1 MKNVVMV
8 VLSLLICCYCQET
21 NAQVGQRAG
30 TPGVAGAGIR
40 AAEQVAGDA
49 EASRIEYLTE
59 DGRVT
64 TNVLTN
70 QRGSIRATVSNK
82 GSIILTNLM
91 TRIEVDG
98 VRVRE
103 DNLTL
108 NVGGSQDLTWSYNFT
123 TPGNHT
129 IALLVNPNNQI
140 LETNKNNNRVEKVIV
155 ATTAVYDIRATKL
168 EVIVAGD
175 PLAPNVAMW
184 VGYPFLVVGTV
195 ANNGNVSLTRVK
207 IRLIIDGST
216 ARDATVPL
224 EPGRTAQISRDY
236 TFNTTGV
243 HSLIFIVDPDNEI
256 PETNRQD
263 NRIERSLDCTNTPSG
278 GDPNRPRHPG
288 YRYHPPNS
296 TGS

>member
-8 VLSLLICCYCQET
+8 VLCLFLCCYCQET

-40 AAEQVAGDA
+40 AAEQLAGDA
-49 EASRIEYLTE
+49 EASKIEYIIE
-59 DGRVT
+59 DSRVT

-82 GSIILTNLM
+82 GNIILTNLM

-108 NVGGSQDLTWSYNFT
+108 NVGASVDLTWSHNFT
-123 TPGNHT
+123 TPGNHV
-129 IALLVNPNNQI
+129 IALLVDPNNQ
-140 LETNKNNNRVEKVIV
+140 LVETNKNNNRVQKTII

-175 PLAPNVAMW
+175 SLAPNVAMW
-184 VGYPFLVVGTV
+184 VGYPFLLVGTV
-195 ANNGNVSLTRVK
+195 VNNGNVSLTRVK

-224 EPGRTAQISRDY
+224 EPGRSAQISRDY
-236 TFNTTGV
+236 TVTTPGV

-263 NRIERSLDCTNTPSG
+263 NRIERSLDCTNPPSG
-278 GDPNRPRHPG
+278 GDPNRPRHPAG
-288 YRYHPPNS
+288 RKGGNS
-296 TGS
+296 GGS

>member
-1 MKNVVMV
+1 MKNVVIV

-40 AAEQVAGDA
+40 ATEQVAGDA
-49 EASRIEYLTE
+49 EASKIEYLTE
-59 DGRVT
+59 DSRVT

-70 QRGSIRATVSNK
+70 QRGFIRATVSNK
-82 GSIILTNLM
+82 GNIILTNLM
-91 TRIEVDG
+91 TRLEVDG
-98 VRVRE
+98 VSVRE
-103 DNLTL
+103 YNLTL
-108 NVGGSQDLTWSYNFT
+108 NVGGSQDLTLSYNFT

-140 LETNKNNNRVEKVIV
+140 LETNKNNNRVEKTIV
-155 ATTAVYDIRATKL
+155 ATAAVYDIRATNL
-168 EVIVAGD
+168 EVKGSGES
-175 PLAPNVAMW
+175 LAPNVAVY

-195 ANNGNVSLTRVK
+195 VNNGNVSLTRVK

-224 EPGRTAQISRDY
+224 EPGRSAQISRDY
-236 TFNTTGV
+236 TFNTPGV
-243 HSLIFIVDPDNEI
+243 HTLIFIVDPDNEI

-263 NRIERSLDCTNTPSG
+263 NRIERSLDCTNTPQG
-278 GDPNRPRHPG
+278 ADPNRPQHPG
-288 YRYHPPNS
+288 GRHQHGNS

>member
-1 MKNVVMV
+1 
-8 VLSLLICCYCQET
+8 
-21 NAQVGQRAG
+21 
-30 TPGVAGAGIR
+30 
-40 AAEQVAGDA
+40 
-49 EASRIEYLTE
+49 
-59 DGRVT
+59 
-64 TNVLTN
+64 
-70 QRGSIRATVSNK
+70 
-82 GSIILTNLM
+82 
-91 TRIEVDG
+91 
-98 VRVRE
+98 
-103 DNLTL
+103 
-108 NVGGSQDLTWSYNFT
+108 
-123 TPGNHT
+123 
-129 IALLVNPNNQI
+129 LLVNPNNQI

-243 HSLIFIVDPDNEI
+243 HSL
-256 PETNRQD
+256 
-263 NRIERSLDCTNTPSG
+263 SLSLILTMKSRKQTGKTIALSG
-278 GDPNRPRHPG
+278 R
-288 YRYHPPNS
+288 
-296 TGS
+296 

>member
-8 VLSLLICCYCQET
+8 VLSLLLCCYCQET

-30 TPGVAGAGIR
+30 TQGVAGAGVR
-40 AAEQVAGDA
+40 AAEQVQIARDA
-49 EASRIEYLTE
+49 EASKIEYLTE
-59 DGRVT
+59 DSRVT

-82 GSIILTNLM
+82 GNIILTNLI

-108 NVGGSQDLTWSYNFT
+108 NVGASQDLTWSYNFT

-129 IALLVNPNNQI
+129 IALLVDPNNQI

-155 ATTAVYDIRATKL
+155 ATTAVYDIRATNL
-168 EVIVAGD
+168 DVVREGYARPMGPNDVAY
-175 PLAPNVAMW
+175 
-184 VGYPFLVVGTV
+184 VGEAFQVVGNV
-195 ANNGNVSLTRVK
+195 VNNGNVSLIRVK
-207 IRLIIDGST
+207 IRLIITDGSI

-224 EPGRTAQISRDY
+224 EPGRSAQLSRPF
-236 TFNTTGV
+236 TCNAPGPQ
-243 HSLIFIVDPDNEI
+243 SLIFIVDPDNEI
-256 PETNRQD
+256 TETNRQD
-263 NRIERSLDCTNTPSG
+263 NRIERLLDCKPREGGGGKHKHGNSG
-278 GDPNRPRHPG
+278 G
-288 YRYHPPNS
+288 S
-296 TGS
+296 